1 MSYHRRN
8 FYSCLQCYKESVVDS
23 TFSFQRNSY
32 EECVC
37 LFSEERCWQHCL
49 YVKIVATVESDMTG
63 PHHQAVSISATLYE
77 IYHRDNKRAV
87 ELLSYLVTHSS
98 LNPLCGCCGWQ
109 PARHPSKLMH
119 DGGALLLG
127 MESRTTHPLLPAD
140 ISSWAEHCNSNNKNA
155 AQSIR
160 NL

>member
-87 ELLSYLVTHSS
+87 ELLPYLVTHSS
-98 LNPLCGCCGWQ
+98 LNPLCGCCGYF
-109 PARHPSKLMH
+109 
-119 DGGALLLG
+119 
-127 MESRTTHPLLPAD
+127 
-140 ISSWAEHCNSNNKNA
+140 
-155 AQSIR
+155 
-160 NL
+160 